1 MWSRWWVWKTLNSL
15 KEKSEKEK
23 ILTFAFYLPLYV
35 LSIFAPRFFNNICF
49 YQDVHGRDAFSDFQ
63 HTCEILLETRQYF
76 RISHSLFHTLQ
87 LKQSLAIT
95 HNFTWTN
102 KVLRNYTKKLTLA
115 KHVKLVIT
123 FHTECF
129 PHSSSLAWRH
139 NRQYVGTLQS
149 PLKSRH
155 IDGIVKAHFY
165 RLF

>member
-1 MWSRWWVWKTLNSL
+1 MWSRWWVWKTLNSF

-23 ILTFAFYLPLYV
+23 ISTFAFYLPLYV

-76 RISHSLFHTLQ
+76 RISRSLFHTLQ

-102 KVLRNYTKKLTLA
+102 KVLRNYTKKTNSSKTCQGSYHL
-115 KHVKLVIT
+115 
-123 FHTECF
+123 
-129 PHSSSLAWRH
+129 PHS
-139 NRQYVGTLQS
+139 VFS
-149 PLKSRH
+149 PF
-155 IDGIVKAHFY
+155 IFPGVKAQSAICKHTSES
-165 RLF
+165 LEK